1 MSCMDYRVR
10 CAMRV
15 FIYKSQ
21 VFPENQLESLNKW
34 LVSQNEPI
42 VSDPIFQ
49 EVPEDVF
56 YEDFVNDYFSQTKYD
71 ERKQKLFNAYYKRKV
86 RELIRQKYDENDEF
100 AILRQRDSK
109 PNEFVLYNTY
119 VENCKSQVKKELGME
134 Q

>member
-1 MSCMDYRVR
+1 
-10 CAMRV
+10 MRV